1 MKFTKRI
8 YTYYLITITLVLF
21 ASAVI
26 WLGTAY
32 AQDNSPRIPSDD
44 EVNAIA
50 KKMYCPVCENT
61 PLDVCPTQA
70 CTEWR
75 GLISEKLS
83 LGWSE
88 DQIIDFFLEQYGD
101 RVLAMPPARGLNLLV
116 YIIPPLVFIAG
127 AIILFKAFSTWKKPP
142 PVTPSQD
149 TESVKITKSDPSTEG
164 DPSTEVDPS
173 TASDPSDE
181 YIQLIEEELRD
192 M

>member
-1 MKFTKRI
+1 MNFTKRV
-8 YTYYLITITLVLF
+8 YTYYLLTITLVLF

-32 AQDNSPRIPSDD
+32 AQDDSPRIPSDD

-127 AIILFKAFSTWKKPP
+127 AIILFKAFITWKKPP
-142 PVTPSQD
+142 SVTPSLD
-149 TESVKITKSDPSTEG
+149 IERDPSIESDPNY
-164 DPSTEVDPS
+164 
-173 TASDPSDE
+173 E
-181 YIQLIEEELRD
+181 YIQRIEEELRD

>member
-8 YTYYLITITLVLF
+8 HTYYLITITLVLF

-32 AQDNSPRIPSDD
+32 AQDDPPPIPSDD

-70 CTEWR
+70 CAEWR

-101 RVLAMPPARGLNLLV
+101 RVLAMPPARGLNWLV
-116 YIIPPLVFIAG
+116 YLIPPLVFIAG
-127 AIILFKAFSTWKKPP
+127 AIILFKAFSNWKKSAL
-142 PVTPSQD
+142 VTSSQE
-149 TESVKITKSDPSTEG
+149 TNSAQITISDPSTE
-164 DPSTEVDPS
+164 
-173 TASDPSDE
+173 SDQSDE
-181 YIQLIEEELRD
+181 YTQRLEEELRD

>member
-1 MKFTKRI
+1 MKFKKRI
-8 YTYYLITITLVLF
+8 YTYYLITITVVLF

-26 WLGTAY
+26 WDGAAY
-32 AQDNSPRIPSDD
+32 AQDDSPRIPSDD

-116 YIIPPLVFIAG
+116 YIIPPLMFIAG
-127 AIILFKAFSTWKKPP
+127 AIILFKAFSTWKNPP
-142 PVTPSQD
+142 PMTTSQVTEN
-149 TESVKITKSDPSTEG
+149 TKITEG
-164 DPSTEVDPS
+164 DTN
-173 TASDPSDE
+173 DE
-181 YIQLIEEELRD
+181 YIQRIEEELRD

>member
-1 MKFTKRI
+1 MKFTKRV
-8 YTYYLITITLVLF
+8 YTYYLLTITLILF

-26 WLGTAY
+26 WLGTAH
-32 AQDNSPRIPSDD
+32 AQDDSPRIPSDD

-101 RVLAMPPARGLNLLV
+101 RVLAMPPARGLNWLM
-116 YIIPPLVFIAG
+116 YIIPPLMFIAG

-142 PVTPSQD
+142 PVTPGQD
-149 TESVKITKSDPSTEG
+149 TKSVKITEGDSSTE
-164 DPSTEVDPS
+164 DDQN
-173 TASDPSDE
+173 DE
-181 YIQLIEEELRD
+181 YIQRIEEELRD